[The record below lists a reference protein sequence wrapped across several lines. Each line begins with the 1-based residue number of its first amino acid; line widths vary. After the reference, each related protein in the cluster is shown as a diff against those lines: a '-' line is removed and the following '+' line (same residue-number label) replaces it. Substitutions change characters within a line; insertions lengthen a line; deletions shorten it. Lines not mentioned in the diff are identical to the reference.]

1 MRRARGTGRGH
12 DAERISLL
20 FPSHDL
26 DQGQPGWP
34 SHLSTMNVSFHT
46 GPLSEAG
53 VAEALPLVRVTW
65 PGTDLASWRRYIQA
79 FSGNSAA
86 EAGVLAMRDTSDRL
100 CGLLAY
106 NLYRPLGLP
115 SPLLAVPFFTAM
127 DVANS
132 LQAVRLLLG
141 AAERQASALH
151 CSGLEIR
158 LGRGQSQLAE
168 RLRSLGLSTEA
179 TLLGKTV
186 PREGVKG

>member
-1 MRRARGTGRGH
+1 MIQIKVSRGR
-12 DAERISLL
+12 
-20 FPSHDL
+20 
-26 DQGQPGWP
+26 P
-34 SHLSTMNVSFHT
+34 SHLFTMSFSFHT

-79 FSGNSAA
+79 FGGNSGA

-106 NLYRPLGLP
+106 SLDRRLGPP
-115 SPLLAVPFFTAM
+115 SLFLAVPFFTAM

-132 LQAVRLLLG
+132 LRPVRLLLG

-151 CSGLEIR
+151 CASLEIR
-158 LGRGQSQLAE
+158 LARGQSQLAE
-168 RLRSLGLSTEA
+168 RLRSLGFSTEA
-179 TLLGKTV
+179 TLLGRTV
-186 PREGVKG
+186 PRHDGSR